1 MLKNLTN
8 VTVALLGAVTTS
20 AAILPAPSMATS
32 LDNLS
37 TNISKWQKA
46 NPQLADVL
54 LEREKTKGTS
64 ASTNP
69 LMSKDSK
76 QETETKEVVPE
87 PKVTRLVCKGCN
99 HNESRTLE
107 FLQDRGVT
115 DKNALATIMGNIRQ
129 ESTFTPNICEGG
141 ARVPYHACRSG
152 GFGLIQWTNPP
163 RYYGLGKHAARIGA
177 NPSSLDTQLDYMLYE
192 GDWKMIEPYMQ
203 TPGKT
208 IHQYMRLAQKWI
220 RWGHHGART
229 DYAYDYSRRL
239 IATELSS

>member
-8 VTVALLGAVTTS
+8 VTVALLGAVATS
-20 AAILPAPSMATS
+20 AAILPTPSMATS
-32 LDNLS
+32 S
-37 TNISKWQKA
+37 VQPPFAIVPEAPT
-46 NPQLADVL
+46 
-54 LEREKTKGTS
+54 
-64 ASTNP
+64 
-69 LMSKDSK
+69 

-87 PKVTRLVCKGCN
+87 PKVKRLVCKGCN

-152 GFGLIQWTNPP
+152 GFGLIQWTNAP
-163 RYYGLGKHAARIGA
+163 RYKGLGYHAARIGA
-177 NPSSLDTQLDYMLYE
+177 NPSALDTQLDYMLYE
-192 GDWKMIEPYMQ
+192 GDWKMIEPYMK

-208 IHQYMRLAQKWI
+208 IHQYMKLARKWI

-229 DYAYDYSRRL
+229 DYAYNYSKRL
-239 IATELSS
+239 IATEVSS

>member
-8 VTVALLGAVTTS
+8 VTVTLLGAVATS
-20 AAILPAPSMATS
+20 AATLPAPSMATS
-32 LDNLS
+32 LVQPPFAIVPEAP
-37 TNISKWQKA
+37 T
-46 NPQLADVL
+46 
-54 LEREKTKGTS
+54 
-64 ASTNP
+64 
-69 LMSKDSK
+69 

-87 PKVTRLVCKGCN
+87 KPKVKRLVCKGCN

-141 ARVPYHACRSG
+141 ARVPYHQCRSG
-152 GFGLIQWTNPP
+152 GVGILQWTNAP
-163 RYYGLGKHAARIGA
+163 RYYGLGKFAARIGGD
-177 NPSSLDTQLDYMLYE
+177 PSTLDTQLQYMMYE

>member
-8 VTVALLGAVTTS
+8 VTVAILGAVTTS
-20 AAILPAPSMATS
+20 AVILPSQTMAKS

-37 TNISKWQKA
+37 NNLSEWQQA
-46 NPQLADVL
+46 NPKLANAL
-54 LEREKTKGTS
+54 EEREKTKGTGKT
-64 ASTNP
+64 TNP
-69 LMSKDSK
+69 LMTKDST

-87 PKVTRLVCKGCN
+87 KPKVTRLICKGCN
-99 HNESRTLE
+99 HNESRTLD

-152 GFGLIQWTNPP
+152 GFGLIQWTNAP
-163 RYYGLGKHAARIGA
+163 RYKGLGYHAARIGA

-192 GDWKMIEPYMQ
+192 GDWKMIEPHMK
-203 TPGKT
+203 TPGKS
-208 IHQYMRLAQKWI
+208 INDYMRLARKWI

-229 DYAYDYSRRL
+229 DYAYDYSKRL
-239 IATELSS
+239 ITTSV